1 MKIILSPTKTMMNS
15 QFKIEDSTSSTPF
28 FQKEAIN
35 IHQLLKGFP
44 NQKIKSLMKLSENL
58 NDQTIKDIQLWDSVK
73 SYRTPAVYGYQGT
86 SFKYLEPQKWKLSDA
101 NYAQNHLLILSGLYG
116 VLRPFDLINKYRLEM
131 GLKFQL
137 ESNKSLTQFWKDKMT
152 TYFNSFKE
160 NNFIINLASK
170 EYSNVLE
177 TSSLNSTI
185 IDCVFYEKS
194 NNSLKVVG
202 SYSKAARGSMANF
215 IVKNKLESIKDLKKF
230 SEMGYN
236 FLSNESSNTKLVFVR

>member
-15 QFKIEDSTSSTPF
+15 QFKIEDSTSSFPF
-28 FQKEAIN
+28 FQKEATN

-73 SYRTPAVYGYQGT
+73 SYKTHAVYGYQGT

-101 NYAQNHLLILSGLYG
+101 DYAQNHLLILSGLYG
-116 VLRPFDLINKYRLEM
+116 ILRPFDLINKYRLEM

-137 ESNKSLTQFWKDKMT
+137 ESNKSLTQFWKDKLT
-152 TYFNSFKE
+152 TYFNSFEE

-185 IDCVFYEKS
+185 IDCIFYEKS
-194 NNSLKVVG
+194 NNSLKIIG
-202 SYSKAARGSMANF
+202 SYSKAARGCMANF
-215 IVKNKLESIKDLKKF
+215 IVKNKLETIKDLMTF

>member
-15 QFKIEDSTSSTPF
+15 QFKIEGSPSSMPF
-28 FQKEAIN
+28 FQKEATN

-44 NQKIKSLMKLSENL
+44 RQKIQSLMKLSENL
-58 NDQTIKDIQLWDSVK
+58 NIQTIKDIQLWDSEN
-73 SYRTPAVYGYQGT
+73 SYKTHAVYAYQGI

-116 VLRPFDLINKYRLEM
+116 VLRPFDFINKYRLEM
-131 GLKFQL
+131 GLKFQI
-137 ESNKSLTQFWKDKMT
+137 ESNKSLTQFWRDKIT

-160 NNFIINLASK
+160 NYFIINLASK
-170 EYSNVLE
+170 EYYNVMCN
-177 TSSLNSTI
+177 TTLNRTI

-194 NNSLKVVG
+194 NNSLKVIG

-215 IVKNKLESIKDLKKF
+215 IITNKLERIEDLKEF
-230 SEMGYN
+230 SELGYN
-236 FLSNESSNTKLVFVR
+236 FLSNESNNTKLVFIR